1 MKWADRTI
9 IGILQQIRDAGGGGG
24 GGGAPTGPAGGDLSG
39 TYPNPGVAKV
49 NGATPTTVGANLL
62 QTSTPGADAAILIAN
77 ANGTTGTEAASA
89 LIINSIKD
97 GTDPTKVAQ
106 FDISA
111 FPTATTRTVTL
122 AHSVTTAGA
131 FALTLTQTG
140 TTNVTLPV
148 TGTLSTLAGSETLLN
163 HTIDTAGN
171 NAIKIAGTSLS
182 AVTGTGSVVLAT
194 NPTLTGATISSGSL
208 TLSGNQSAAAWTT
221 SGLRLVGVAGTL
233 TDTTSSGTV
242 AAAYTNKLGG
252 NTIAASSATTFTNYI
267 SGYFSDPIAGTN
279 VTITNKIA
287 LGADSASFGTST
299 PFKVSTAG
307 AVSGGS
313 GYAASGANGDIT
325 SLTGSLTSIKLA
337 NAGSLFPASNSTT
350 ALYLNKADNAT
361 HVLTLDT
368 TNARIGINKT
378 PGAFDL
384 DINGALNVGTITTS
398 QTSVRTVT
406 NAFENLR
413 MYYTGNA
420 IAGGANQLKWVS
432 NYAFICMLDQGGI
445 AGLIFAPDTGVDAAS
460 GNADSGV
467 TRSGVGIVEI
477 NNGTKGTY
485 RDLKLRAMIPAGTDV
500 TCTGGTIGTGSKNH
514 AGFVTA
520 TTTGTSTIVITFTVT
535 APTGWNVSASDST
548 AVTNMVQTASST
560 TTATL
565 SGTTVS
571 GDVIRYIAMPY

>member
-1 MKWADRTI
+1 MADEKLSALPAATSI
-9 IGILQQIRDAGGGGG
+9 TSSDSFPIVQ
-24 GGGAPTGPAGGDLSG
+24 GGATKKLS
-39 TYPNPGVAKV
+39 PSD
-49 NGATPTTVGANLL
+49 VGAALVNLA
-62 QTSTPGADAAILIAN
+62 TPGADAALLIAN
-77 ANGTTGTEAASA
+77 SNGSVATQAASA

-97 GTDPTKVAQ
+97 STDPTKVAQ
-106 FDISA
+106 FDASGI
-111 FPTATTRTVTL
+111 TTGTTRTTTVPNANNTL
-122 AHSVTTAGA
+122 VVPDTGASNNFLTA
-131 FALTLTQTG
+131 
-140 TTNVTLPV
+140 
-148 TGTLSTLAGSETLLN
+148 
-163 HTIDTAGN
+163 I
-171 NAIKIAGTSLS
+171 S
-182 AVTGTGSVVLAT
+182 AVGAISKAQPSIASLASSTSANLRTVLSDENGTGVALFDSAT
-194 NPTLTGATISSGSL
+194 NPIFIGATISGGAL

-221 SGLRLVGVAGTL
+221 SGLRLVGIAGTL

-252 NTIAASSATTFTNYI
+252 NTIAASNATTFTNYI

-299 PFKVSTAG
+299 PLKISTSG
-307 AVSGGS
+307 AISGGS

-350 ALYLNKADNAT
+350 AFYLNKADNST

-368 TNARIGINKT
+368 TNGRIGINKT

-477 NNGTKGTY
+477 NNGTKGTF
-485 RDLKLRAMIPAGTDV
+485 RDLKLRAIIPAGTDV